1 MSDWVINI
9 ASEQF
14 PAGKYM
20 SKVNNKNRTKR
31 EIYLTLTINDAI
43 GAHWRS
49 GVFIVNFEHISQLVL
64 LFLLLTLSRYIPAGL
79 VMIKKQVLELFFSF
93 K

>member
-43 GAHWRS
+43 GAT
-49 GVFIVNFEHISQLVL
+49 GVLVS
-64 LFLLLTLSRYIPAGL
+64 LLLTLNIFHN
-79 VMIKKQVLELFFSF
+79 LFYCFYC
-93 K
+93 